1 MDPNRAELLD
11 KIKAQ
16 GDVVR
21 KLKEQKAEKVMVR
34 IANFS
39 TFFSRSQMCFYHK
52 QDFSKLATNLN
63 DLNDRLSTRSYIG
76 DEPWPT
82 TLDSSVFDQMVSKNS
97 VNLSSFPNVSRW
109 FKHIQSYDKTEQK
122 SFPKSQTSLSSSNNL
137 SQTVRG

>member
-1 MDPNRAELLD
+1 
-11 KIKAQ
+11 
-16 GDVVR
+16 
-21 KLKEQKAEKVMVR
+21 
-34 IANFS
+34 
-39 TFFSRSQMCFYHK
+39 MCFYHK

-97 VNLSSFPNVSRW
+97 VNLASFPHVSRW
-109 FKHIQSYDKTEQK
+109 FNHLQSFDKTEQK

-137 SQTVRG
+137 SQTVRGITAT